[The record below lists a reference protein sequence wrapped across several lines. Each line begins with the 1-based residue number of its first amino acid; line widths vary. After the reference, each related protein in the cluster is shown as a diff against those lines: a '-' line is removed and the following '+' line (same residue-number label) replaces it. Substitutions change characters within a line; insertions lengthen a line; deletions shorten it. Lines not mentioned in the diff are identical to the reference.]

1 MNIYIDDSI
10 HDEFG
15 FMLLS
20 FVFCK
25 HDPQGSLQGIL
36 SKYGLEEFHASE
48 KMKNNATMRQAR
60 CELANYVNMK
70 TKWGMFVLPSN
81 LRHNIF
87 DEFSSFMFHLES
99 MNLDEELHVYVD
111 HGIIN
116 CNEAE
121 KISQKSR
128 CMKIYISDSLEV
140 NGIQLADLVAAQC
153 GVRLREKISGNPKI
167 LVYGDESG
175 YDPPIEAPLGFEL
188 WADLRYSMHRSDS
201 PLSEDMDDTLQF
213 ATFDTT
219 NYGFLLSQHVSDAL
233 AEKSKETFG
242 KVYLGCIH

>member
-1 MNIYIDDSI
+1 MNIYIDESI
-10 HDEFG
+10 HNEFG

-25 HDPQGSLQGIL
+25 HDPQDSLQAIL

-48 KMKNNATMRQAR
+48 KMKNNATMRRVR
-60 CELANYVNMK
+60 CEFANYVNMK
-70 TKWGMFVLPSN
+70 TKWGVFVLPSN
-81 LRHNIF
+81 LRHKIF
-87 DEFSSFMFHLES
+87 DEFSSLVSHLES
-99 MNLDEELHVYVD
+99 MNLDKELHVYVD
-111 HGIIN
+111 RGIVS
-116 CNEAE
+116 CAEAE
-121 KISQKSR
+121 QISPKSR

-140 NGIQLADLVAAQC
+140 KGIQLADLVAAQC

-167 LVYGDESG
+167 LVYGDEG
-175 YDPPIEAPLGFEL
+175 GFNPPIEAPLGFEL
-188 WADLRYSMHRSDS
+188 WASLRYSMYRSEY
-201 PLSEDMDDTLQF
+201 PLGEDVPEL

-219 NYGFLLSQHVSDAL
+219 NYGFLLSQKASDAL